1 MLPGVTL
8 VLVGEPILTPSSN
21 PALRGVNL
29 EVVGEP
35 TQNTVRAVIFVLP
48 RLPLTASTY
57 GCVWCAQ
64 SIATAC
70 FNTTAPDRACLQQL
84 GRGVPLKARLD

>member
-1 MLPGVTL
+1 MLAVLPGETL

-35 TQNTVRAVIFVLP
+35 TQ
-48 RLPLTASTY
+48 
-57 GCVWCAQ
+57 G
-64 SIATAC
+64 SI
-70 FNTTAPDRACLQQL
+70 NE
-84 GRGVPLKARLD
+84 LKEN

>member
-1 MLPGVTL
+1 MLPTLAVLPGVTL

-35 TQNTVRAVIFVLP
+35 TQQLQSIDTLNLFTKNKHCQFAMSAAGTENDWKHQQLT
-48 RLPLTASTY
+48 LPL
-57 GCVWCAQ
+57 VIVQ
-64 SIATAC
+64 
-70 FNTTAPDRACLQQL
+70 CLC
-84 GRGVPLKARLD
+84 